1 MNVINV
7 KRKNDENEVIDA
19 VGRLKNGKDANIGS
33 ITKQI
38 LKYK

>member
-1 MNVINV
+1 MNAINV

-19 VGRLKNGKDANIGS
+19 CGKAENGKAANIGD